1 MNPSQ
6 NKPFVVG
13 VDGSD
18 QARQAVRWAVRAAT
32 LREAPVLLTHALGV
46 PDYYAGVLPPTPK
59 VLDAVWAR
67 GNALLEEAADFA
79 KSLGA
84 VDVRTHIRDESP
96 NVVLLEASVGAHAL
110 VIGAPEHS
118 RIADM
123 LVLGPLAP
131 QLAAHARCP
140 LVVVHGQQDE
150 AAEGPVV
157 VGVDGSE
164 LSERAISV
172 AFDEAA
178 TRGAPLTAVHAWPG
192 WYAEAIL
199 AEPLPDWPP
208 LERIE
213 QEILTDRLADW
224 SKKYPSVTVRR
235 EVVQQSPGAALIES
249 SKHAQL
255 VVVGSRG
262 RGGFGGLLLGST
274 SQKLIYHAAS
284 PVMVVRPDET
294 GE

>member
-18 QARQAVRWAVRAAT
+18 QARQAIRWAVRAAT
-32 LREAPVLLTHALGV
+32 LREAPVLLTHAIGV

-118 RIADM
+118 RIADT
-123 LVLGPLAP
+123 LV
-131 QLAAHARCP
+131 RCP
-140 LVVVHGQQDE
+140 LGVVHGQQDE

-224 SKKYPSVTVRR
+224 SKKYPGVTVRR
-235 EVVQQSPGAALIES
+235 EVVQQSPGAALI
-249 SKHAQL
+249 
-255 VVVGSRG
+255 
-262 RGGFGGLLLGST
+262 
-274 SQKLIYHAAS
+274 
-284 PVMVVRPDET
+284 
-294 GE
+294 